1 MPSPEN
7 EKPDSHTIH
16 LRKRIAAE
24 TSNIYL
30 GLIAASLASI
40 ASDMK
45 FLRSKAEDEFDDS

>member
-7 EKPDSHTIH
+7 ENEESHTIH
-16 LRKRIAAE
+16 LRRRIAGE

-45 FLRSKAEDEFDDS
+45 FLRSKAEDEFDE